1 MGELIPHSYLL
12 IEEMIR
18 SLKEEYK
25 KANKLPFMHRAE
37 YESLV
42 LDTIRRDAS
51 DVEDPNDVID
61 VTKFL
66 HERGKDYSL
75 YHRPSLV
82 CHAKFFVRG
91 ELTKVFVMITR

>member
-12 IEEMIR
+12 IEEMIKN
-18 SLKEEYK
+18 LKDEYK
-25 KANKLPFMHRAE
+25 KTNRLPFMHRAE

-51 DVEDPNDVID
+51 DVEDPNDVVD

-66 HERGKDYSL
+66 HERGKDCRKTDMAIKSPPASEIHCAL
-75 YHRPSLV
+75 
-82 CHAKFFVRG
+82 
-91 ELTKVFVMITR
+91 